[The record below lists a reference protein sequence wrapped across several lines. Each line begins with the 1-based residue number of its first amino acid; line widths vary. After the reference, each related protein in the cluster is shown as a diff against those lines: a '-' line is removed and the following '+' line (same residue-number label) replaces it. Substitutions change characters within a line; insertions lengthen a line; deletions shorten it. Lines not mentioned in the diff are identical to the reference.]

1 LVHPEYLFKPT
12 VSKKA
17 KLNEESKKKTRTIL
31 VADDDIVFREF
42 IKTHLERSG
51 YVVIEAIDGIDA
63 IKKFVDHK
71 DRIELLIIDVIMP
84 KMHGR
89 EVYESIKKMRPGIRT
104 IFVSGY
110 EADFINKKIES
121 EEEIHLILKPDLP
134 KMLLQKVQEIL
145 S

>member
-1 LVHPEYLFKPT
+1 MSEV
-12 VSKKA
+12 
-17 KLNEESKKKTRTIL
+17 SKKKTKTIL

-42 IKTHLERSG
+42 IKAQLELSG
-51 YVVIEAIDGIDA
+51 YIVIEAIDGIDA
-63 IKKFVDHK
+63 IKKFIDHK

-104 IFVSGY
+104 IFISGY
-110 EADFINKKIES
+110 EANFINKKIES
-121 EEEIHLILKPDLP
+121 EEEIDLILKPNLLT
-134 KMLLQKVQEIL
+134 MLLPKVQEIL